1 MADVEGQHYTA
12 FGGEGGNIMVKSATR
27 EVRMGFVRKVYGI
40 LAAQLALTVAI
51 AAPIQQMP
59 MSWLKHHM
67 WLMQVSL
74 VGSIVA
80 VCAMACCEKITKT
93 YPTNYIVLFT
103 FTAFEAILVGMI
115 SATYTK
121 GVVCAAA
128 AITTV
133 IFVCMTVYAWTSKTD
148 FTGFGPYLMGF
159 LIALFALGLA
169 LPLLPL
175 LGVSMSLATK
185 GYAALGVI
193 LFTFYI
199 VYDTQLIIGEWKGH
213 KVSFGIDD
221 YVFAALNL
229 YLDIINLFLD
239 LLRLLGDNNN

>member
-1 MADVEGQHYTA
+1 MADVESQEYTA
-12 FGGEGGNIMVKSATR
+12 IGGEGENIMVKNATR

-40 LAAQLALTVAI
+40 LTAQLVFTVVIAAQ
-51 AAPIQQMP
+51 IQQMP
-59 MSWLKHHM
+59 MSWLKENI

-103 FTAFEAILVGMI
+103 FTAFEAILVGMV

-128 AITTV
+128 AITTL
-133 IFVCMTVYAWTSKTD
+133 IFLCMTVYAWTSKTD